1 MKLRYVEL
9 HSNRIFNWLGP
20 FNVIARGVCKQRPD
34 LLNTWWSDETIQLR
48 KTIAEV
54 WVEEFDN
61 ITKHFSRLEE
71 SIKEHGILSPIS
83 LVSGP
88 PRDQYLK
95 NIKNS
100 LDGFPP
106 AAGADTKQILY
117 NQPFGGSRIM
127 VAQKLN
133 IKNIPCV
140 VHDFSDLFP
149 EAEEVTRKNYSTWF
163 NTEQYS
169 FINSAPHIRL
179 IKHSHIDGIYGGIN
193 HKTRNAQKEAI
204 KITRE
209 KLGI

>member
-61 ITKHFSRLEE
+61 ITKHFSQLEE
-71 SIKEHGILSPIS
+71 SIKENGILSPIS

-88 PRDQYLK
+88 MRDQYLK
-95 NIKNS
+95 STKNS
-100 LDGFPP
+100 LDGVPP
-106 AAGADTKQILY
+106 ELRIEPAQILY

-127 VAQKLN
+127 IAQKLN

-149 EAEEVTRKNYSTWF
+149 EAEEVTRKNYSKWF
-163 NTEQYS
+163 DIKQYS
-169 FINSAPHIRL
+169 FVNSPPYIRL
-179 IKHSHIDGIYGGIN
+179 MKHSHIDGTYSGMN
-193 HKTRNAQKEAI
+193 QHTRNAQQTAI
-204 KITRE
+204 RITKE